1 MILFSCEQIL
11 FGKEEIPLK
20 KKKIKRGRMWKYFTD
35 ATVEIIEKE
44 GMDQVTI
51 RKVADIAG
59 YNSATIYNYFTDLS
73 HLLFFASMRL
83 LGNYTRDVVTYMEK
97 GNNALEKYLLSWECF
112 CEHSFKN
119 PDVFYAVFIMDLGD
133 QPDELIKEY
142 YDLYPA
148 DLIDI
153 PESLRPILFHRD
165 MSVRGRS
172 LLQTAYEEGMLKEEN
187 INHINEMT
195 NLLWHGVF
203 TNYRNNRITYTYR
216 EAIDTTMM
224 YISQIIKHAN
234 TFDFTEN

>member
-1 MILFSCEQIL
+1 
-11 FGKEEIPLK
+11 
-20 KKKIKRGRMWKYFTD
+20 MWKYFTD

-51 RKVADIAG
+51 RKVADLAG
-59 YNSATIYNYFTDLS
+59 YNSATIYNYYADLS

-97 GNNALEKYLLSWECF
+97 GNNALEKYLLAWECF

-142 YDLYPA
+142 YELYPA

-153 PESLRPILFHRD
+153 PESLRPILFYRD

-187 INHINEMT
+187 INHINDMT